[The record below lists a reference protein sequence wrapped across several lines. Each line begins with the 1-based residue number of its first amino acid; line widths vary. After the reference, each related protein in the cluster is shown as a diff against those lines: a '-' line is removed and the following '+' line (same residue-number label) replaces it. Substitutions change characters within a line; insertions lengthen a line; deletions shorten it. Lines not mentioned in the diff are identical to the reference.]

1 MTAIDYNIPQIRLSG
16 NSAEMNCMMFSPMQ
30 MVGLGMIGVLNDS
43 VDGTGLSCITTDLQT
58 GKESEIAV
66 FQGHPTSLTDT
77 NIKIAGLVKLIKNAT
92 PELSAI
98 PFPQID
104 GLVCA
109 NKQTLRIFDN
119 IRMAVATCGAPSR
132 YYNRC
137 YMTCRD
143 YADTDSEQLTGRIF
157 SGANAIYGERF
168 YLVSFQYSKA
178 LEHIFPVVDTYFNII
193 HKLVPL
199 NVVCPALVKI
209 ADGRE
214 YLKCQVR
221 RTSGL
226 VQTGFIQVGKYS
238 MLIYK
243 SRDTGNLEPHL
254 TVYFNAD
261 GSDITDVP
269 DAPDVLDSPDV
280 PDAPDILDTPDVP
293 DAPDVLD
300 VESNWNTKK
309 IPEHDSVKTILLS
322 NILAENPV
330 FKQCVDS
337 DVRFETHIMQIL
349 YNLYKS
355 EQQ

>member
-1 MTAIDYNIPQIRLSG
+1 MTAAAYNIPKICLCN

-30 MVGLGMIGVLNDS
+30 MVELGMIGTLNS
-43 VDGTGLSCITTDLQT
+43 SADGTGLSCITTNLQT
-58 GKESEIAV
+58 GKQSEIAV
-66 FQGHPTSLTDT
+66 FQGHQTSLPDT

-92 PELSAI
+92 PELSKI

-104 GLVCA
+104 GLVSA
-109 NKQTLRIFDN
+109 DEQTSRIFDN

-143 YADTDSEQLTGRIF
+143 YADTDSEQLTGRVF
-157 SGANAIYGERF
+157 SGATAIYGERF

-178 LEHIFPVVDTYFNII
+178 LEHIFPVVDTYFNIKN
-193 HKLVPL
+193 KLVPL
-199 NVVCPALVKI
+199 NIVCPALVKI

-221 RTSGL
+221 RKSGL
-226 VQTGFIQVGKYS
+226 VQTGFIQLSQYS

-243 SRDTGNLEPHL
+243 SRDTGNLEPYL

-261 GSDITDVP
+261 GSDIIDV
-269 DAPDVLDSPDV
+269 SN
-280 PDAPDILDTPDVP
+280 
-293 DAPDVLD
+293 VLD
-300 VESNWNTKK
+300 VESNWNLDKK
-309 IPEHDSVKTILLS
+309 IPEHDSFKTILLS
-322 NILAENPV
+322 DILAENPV
-330 FKQCVDS
+330 FKQCVDN
-337 DVRFETHIMQIL
+337 DVRFETHTMQIL